1 MILAVVASPA
11 AHHRGVSAKS
21 IATVPHAVAWRVA
34 FGTKAVGFLNS
45 AVYGL
50 RAIENPARAVALL
63 TQMIAVQASR
73 PPLRNLLKPDAG
85 SHVLETS
92 LWSGSLGDIVTSS
105 TDTPLTRFCGHGP
118 RGAGLVAHLEGLS
131 LSWHP
136 YYSNL

>member
-21 IATVPHAVAWRVA
+21 IATVPYAVAWRVA

-63 TQMIAVQASR
+63 IQMIALQASR

-92 LWSGSLGDIVTSS
+92 LWSGSLGYSYVEHRYSS
-105 TDTPLTRFCGHGP
+105 HAVCGHGP
-118 RGAGLVAHLEGLS
+118 RGAGLVAHLESLS
-131 LSWHP
+131 LSWH
-136 YYSNL
+136 

>member
-11 AHHRGVSAKS
+11 AHHRGVGAKS

-63 TQMIAVQASR
+63 TQMIALQASR

-85 SHVLETS
+85 CHVLETS
-92 LWSGSLGDIVTSS
+92 LRSGSLGYGYVGYRYSS
-105 TDTPLTRFCGHGP
+105 RVVLWSWPLGCGFGRPPRGPILFLTPL
-118 RGAGLVAHLEGLS
+118 L
-131 LSWHP
+131 
-136 YYSNL
+136 